1 MSHTQP
7 NKLPVLDQRGR
18 DQVQSI
24 LGRLHPARDGFCP
37 VSSLYIHIPFCFHK
51 CHYCDFY
58 SLVDTRDRQSAFVA
72 RLERELA
79 ALAAHSQGAPIQTI
93 FVGGGT
99 PSLLRVDLWKSLLAT
114 LHRHFD
120 LSLIDS
126 AHGEFT
132 VECNPET
139 VTRELMD
146 TLRAGGVNR
155 VSMGAQSFNPI
166 HLKTLE
172 RWHEPASVAR
182 AIDLARAAGIARQS
196 IDLIFAV
203 PGQSLADWQAD
214 LRAALSL
221 GTEHVSC
228 YNLTY
233 EPATALTARLHR
245 GEFKPLDEDLE
256 VQMYAETLR
265 TMRAAGF
272 DRYEVSNYAMPGAEC
287 RHNLVYWRQGQ
298 WLAAG
303 PSASAHVAGHRWKN
317 VPRLDDYLE
326 REDSGFAF
334 AIDHEPP
341 DAARLIREK
350 IMTGLRL
357 REGLDAESITDE
369 AEVLAPGSRAE
380 LERRVAQRV
389 ASGQL
394 LETGGRWTLTD
405 DGMLFA
411 DAIAGEL
418 MRAVR
423 GATA

>member
-1 MSHTQP
+1 MNHTQP
-7 NKLPVLDQRGR
+7 NKLPVLDQRGWV
-18 DQVQSI
+18 QVQTI
-24 LGRLHPARDGFCP
+24 LGHLSPARDGFCP
-37 VSSLYIHIPFCFHK
+37 VSSLYIHVPFCFHK

-79 ALAAHSQGAPIQTI
+79 ALAALSCGTPLQTI
-93 FVGGGT
+93 FIGGGT
-99 PSLLRVDLWKSLLAT
+99 PSLLRVDLWKDLLRSL
-114 LHRHFD
+114 HHHFD

-126 AHGEFT
+126 ALGEFT

-155 VSMGAQSFNPI
+155 VSLGAQSFNPT

-172 RWHEPASVAR
+172 RWHEPASVER
-182 AIDLARAAGIARQS
+182 AISLARAAGIPRQS
-196 IDLIFAV
+196 IDLIFAI
-203 PGQSLADWQAD
+203 PGQSLSDWQSD

-256 VQMYAETLR
+256 VLMYAETLHA
-265 TMRAAGF
+265 MRSAGL
-272 DRYEVSNYAMPGAEC
+272 DRYEVSNYAKPGAEC
-287 RHNLVYWRQGQ
+287 RHNLVYWRQHQ

-303 PSASAHVAGHRWKN
+303 PSASGHVAGHRWKN
-317 VPRLDDYLE
+317 VPRLDDYLDRDE
-326 REDSGFAF
+326 SGFAF

-357 REGLDAESITDE
+357 REGLEAQAITDE
-369 AEVLAPGSRAE
+369 AEVLTPGSRAE

-389 ASGQL
+389 AAGQL
-394 LETGGRWTLTD
+394 RETGGRWTLTD